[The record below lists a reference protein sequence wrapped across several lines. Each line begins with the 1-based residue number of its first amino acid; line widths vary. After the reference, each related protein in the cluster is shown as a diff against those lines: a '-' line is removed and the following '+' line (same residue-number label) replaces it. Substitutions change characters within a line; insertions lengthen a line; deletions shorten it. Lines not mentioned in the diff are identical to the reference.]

1 MKEELITKAYANAK
15 ERYAEFGVDTEKVI
29 AQMQDFHLSL
39 HCWQADDV
47 IGFENL
53 TGPLSGG

>member
-1 MKEELITKAYANAK
+1 MTKAYANAK
-15 ERYAEFGVDTEKVI
+15 ERYAEFVVDTEKVI

-47 IGFENL
+47 IRFNNL